1 MNMTAAEYRNHQK
14 QLLNARRGTTN
25 KSGKKKSNPDLAPK
39 VPAYLVEGES
49 FEVLGDELFSCE
61 VCITPPSV
69 NHYWIKGKNKTN
81 RLSKRA
87 VHFVEVMKRFIDPI
101 GYQGP
106 VSVQIEYAAP
116 DTKIRDIDNIVKPCL
131 DALSKGGLI
140 LDDSQVD
147 ELNVKRLP
155 VVKGGKI
162 VIHVE
167 RKKI

>member
-1 MNMTAAEYRNHQK
+1 MNMSLADYRNYQK
-14 QLLNARRGTTN
+14 QVQNAKRGVGN
-25 KSGKKKSNPDLAPK
+25 KSGKKSSNPDPEPK
-39 VPAYLVEGES
+39 VPSHMIHGES
-49 FEVLGDELFSCE
+49 FSVMGNELLSCE

-116 DTKIRDIDNIVKPCL
+116 DNKTRDIDNIVKPCL

-147 ELNVKRLP
+147 KLVVERLP
-155 VVKGGKI
+155 VCKGGRI
-162 VIHVE
+162 VIRVE